1 MTRQALLG
9 LAVVVF
15 AIGGLAAG
23 IVRVA
28 PGSSSVDLLLAALGA
43 AAGGVVFWYTLR
55 VGRRGAHPHA
65 KWILVPILIGA
76 LYIDRLSERWQLVL
90 LLFATGYVVAF
101 LASIVV
107 RVARM
112 SRSHD

>member
-1 MTRQALLG
+1 VTRQALLG

-28 PGSSSVDLLLAALGA
+28 PGSSSLDLLLAALAA

-55 VGRRGAHPHA
+55 VGRRGAHPQA
-65 KWILVPILIGA
+65 KWILVPILIAA
-76 LYIDRLSERWQLVL
+76 LYIDRLSDRWQLVL
-90 LLFATGYVVAF
+90 LLFATGYMAAFLTSVVA
-101 LASIVV
+101 

-112 SRSHD
+112 PRSHD